1 MDFHQWQQLLLKEL
15 QSLQVPHDSVNRL
28 IDEISNHY
36 LDMQEAA
43 MMNSEPSQSPDILKM
58 MGDPKTIA
66 QAAAW
71 LPRLSWAARHP
82 WLSYLVLPPL
92 MSIAVL
98 AMLIV
103 VDVFLLVP
111 AFRGRTQQT
120 DPWLASACLIL
131 GPLHVIVAT
140 SLIALWACRSVA
152 FSGRSKLWAATAC
165 IIVAALGAYKS
176 VHFAPPTAGP
186 GTGRL
191 SLGFAFPLPVLWYQ
205 AVAPLFIGST
215 FMALRMKK
223 LQTETAVVSQDVSR
237 AA

>member
-1 MDFHQWQQLLLKEL
+1 MDFHQWQQLLRNEL
-15 QSLQVPHDSVNRL
+15 QLLQVPHDYANRL

-36 LDMQEAA
+36 LDMQEAT
-43 MMNSEPSQSPDILKM
+43 MMNSKTTTSPDILKM

-66 QAAAW
+66 QAAAQ
-71 LPRLSWAARHP
+71 LPRRSWAARHP

-92 MSIAVL
+92 MSIGVL

-111 AFRGRTQQT
+111 AFRGRTLQT
-120 DPWLASACLIL
+120 DPWLASACLII

-165 IIVAALGAYKS
+165 IIVAALGAYLS
-176 VHFAPPTAGP
+176 VQFVPPNTGP

-205 AVAPLFIGST
+205 ALAPLIVGSA

-223 LQTETAVVSQDVSR
+223 LQTETAVASQVASK

>member
-1 MDFHQWQQLLLKEL
+1 MDIQQWQQQLRNEL
-15 QSLQVPHDSVNRL
+15 RLHQVPQAYANRL
-28 IDEISNHY
+28 IKEISDHY

-43 MMNSEPSQSPDILKM
+43 MINPEAPPSNDILKL
-58 MGDPKTIA
+58 MGDPKAIA
-66 QAAAW
+66 QAAAQ
-71 LPRLSWAARHP
+71 LPGRSWAARHP

-103 VDVFLLVP
+103 VNAFLLIP
-111 AFRGRTQQT
+111 FLRGRTLQS

-131 GPLHVIVAT
+131 GPLHVIAAT

-152 FSGRSKLWAATAC
+152 FSGRSKLWS
-165 IIVAALGAYKS
+165 VAACVALALLGAYTS
-176 VHFAPPTAGP
+176 VQFAPPTTGP

-191 SLGFAFPLPVLWYQ
+191 SIGFAFPLPVLWYQ
-205 AVAPLFIGST
+205 AIAPIVVGSF
-215 FMALRMKK
+215 FMAIRPKK
-223 LQTETAVVSQDVSR
+223 THAETTSTHQELSK

>member
-1 MDFHQWQQLLLKEL
+1 MDIQQWQQQLRNEL
-15 QSLQVPHDSVNRL
+15 HLHQVPQAYANRL
-28 IDEISNHY
+28 IEEISDHY

-43 MMNSEPSQSPDILKM
+43 MMNPETPQTNDILKL

-66 QAAAW
+66 QAAAQ
-71 LPRLSWAARHP
+71 LPRRSWAARHP
-82 WLSYLVLPPL
+82 WLSYLILPPL

-103 VDVFLLVP
+103 IDAFLLIP
-111 AFRGRTQQT
+111 FFRGRTLQS

-131 GPLHVIVAT
+131 GPLHVIAAT
-140 SLIALWACRSVA
+140 SLIAFWACRSVA
-152 FSGRSKLWAATAC
+152 LSGRSKLWSATAC
-165 IIVAALGAYKS
+165 IAVALLGAYTS
-176 VHFAPPTAGP
+176 VQFAPPTTGP

-205 AVAPLFIGST
+205 AIAPIIVGSF
-215 FMALRMKK
+215 FMAIRSKK
-223 LQTETAVVSQDVSR
+223 PQTETTFAHQEWSK